1 MHAGFL
7 RLAATMLVCGTVVC
21 HSGRVDAASQSPI
34 DIRAEETIYDPTLP
48 SLVFNYDV
56 NTTLDLYNTGSPDLE
71 ATIKVNLLPGAGRV
85 TVSGTTYELLQFHFH
100 SEAEH
105 LINGARGDM
114 ELHLVH
120 QSAAGELLVVGQILH
135 LGGTNAN
142 LAPIFSNL
150 PQNPGEHFSVSSFNL
165 AALLPSSLTTF
176 RYDGSLTTAPYS
188 EGVKWNMLTTAATLS
203 QAQIDAFRLLFP
215 DGDSRE
221 EQSLDGRVIRT
232 DLQGFVPEPG
242 TALLVL
248 WGAIP
253 LLITNR
259 FRKTKATV

>member
-1 MHAGFL
+1 
-7 RLAATMLVCGTVVC
+7 
-21 HSGRVDAASQSPI
+21 
-34 DIRAEETIYDPTLP
+34 
-48 SLVFNYDV
+48 
-56 NTTLDLYNTGSPDLE
+56 
-71 ATIKVNLLPGAGRV
+71 
-85 TVSGTTYELLQFHFH
+85 
-100 SEAEH
+100 
-105 LINGARGDM
+105 M

-242 TALLVL
+242 AALLVL